1 MIPYSDFVRL
11 LADATKFD
19 SFESYA
25 AAHSGSVPI
34 ENQYKAVALLIQI
47 WTLGHDGLSIDSIR
61 AVAGVTLAELTR
73 KYGVLYDTARQWHL
87 GRRKA
92 SDLLLSLLAYAVLSD
107 ANSK

>member
-11 LADATKFD
+11 LADAAKFD
-19 SFESYA
+19 SFEEYA
-25 AAHSGSVPI
+25 AAHGGSVPV
-34 ENQYKAVALLIQI
+34 ENQYKAVALLMQL

-61 AVAGVTLAELTR
+61 AVVGVTLAELTR
-73 KYGVLYDTARQWHL
+73 RYGVMYDTAQKWHL

-92 SDLLLSLLAYAVLSD
+92 SELLLSLLAYAVLSD